1 MSSNTNNMSNTKDK
15 VNKILMVTAF
25 PTYGAGSGVQVTALA
40 KSYQKEGKDVAII
53 TGNNRTQFDKIPGV
67 KYHVVPFTSE
77 EEHPEKIP
85 GQCDFNYLMFTTHT
99 ESTANFWN
107 ANLEQ
112 IKEYELA
119 FKKAIN
125 EEIKEFKPDVIHG
138 QHNWISTAIATETGV
153 PTVVTIHVTDLMGF
167 ERSKKELAKVRQE
180 LKNAKDSKEIQRLK
194 DEETKYNMYI
204 EYSNRSAINAKKIIV
219 ISEAQREEFARLFP
233 IAASKVELVE
243 NGYDTE
249 KFYVDKTASKEET
262 IGQLV
267 SQNTEDGK
275 IPLDYDK
282 LVTFVGKFADFKGID
297 VLLDAAKD
305 YEQRMQKNGKK
316 VATVIVGSGQ
326 LEEQLKKQAHDLAL
340 KNTHFVGRKNSDE
353 VRKIQS
359 LSDVSLIPSRNEPFG
374 LVVIEGMACGHPVI
388 GTNAGGIPGILNINK
403 EDISDKTK
411 TYVTPVG
418 VLVPMDNSEALSNA
432 VCDVLDEKV
441 KFDNSFIVNY
451 TKEHYAQEEI
461 TKHILGIFEEAV
473 QNKKKDR
480 CCWEER

>member
-1 MSSNTNNMSNTKDK
+1 MDLKENKTQNSKDK
-15 VNKILMVTAF
+15 VNNILMVTAF

-40 KSYQKEGKDVAII
+40 KSYQEEGKNVAII
-53 TGNNRTQFDKIPGV
+53 TGNNRTEFDKIPGV

-77 EEHPEKIP
+77 EKNPEKIP

-107 ANLEQ
+107 ASLEQ
-112 IKEYELA
+112 IKEYESA
-119 FKKAIN
+119 FRKAIN
-125 EEIKEFKPDVIHG
+125 KEVKEFKPDVIHG
-138 QHNWISTAIATETGV
+138 QHNWISTAIATETGI
-153 PTVVTIHVTDLMGF
+153 PTVVTIHGTDLMGF
-167 ERSKKELAKVRQE
+167 KRSKEELKKVREE
-180 LKNAKDSKEIQRLK
+180 LKNTTDPKEIQRLK
-194 DEETKYNMYI
+194 DEEKKYNMYI

-219 ISEAQREEFARLFP
+219 ISEAQREEFAKLFP
-233 IAASKVELVE
+233 LAASKVELVE

-249 KFYVDKTASKEET
+249 KFYVDPTAKKEET
-262 IGQLV
+262 IGELV

-282 LVTFVGKFADFKGID
+282 LVAFVGKFADFKGID

-305 YEQRMQKNGKK
+305 YEQKMQEKGKK
-316 VATVIVGSGQ
+316 VATIIVGSGQ
-326 LEEQLKKQAHDLAL
+326 LEEQLKKQASDLKL
-340 KNTHFVGRKNSDE
+340 QNTHFVGRKNSDE

-359 LSDVSLIPSRNEPFG
+359 LADVSLIPSRNEPFG

-418 VLVPMDNSEALSNA
+418 VLVPMDDSKALSNA
-432 VCDVLDEKV
+432 VCDVLDGKV
-441 KFDNSFIVNY
+441 KFDKDFIINY
-451 TKEHYAQEEI
+451 TKEHYAQKEI
-461 TKHILGIFEEAV
+461 TKHILNIFEEADP
-473 QNKKKDR
+473 NKKKDKY
-480 CCWEER
+480 EER